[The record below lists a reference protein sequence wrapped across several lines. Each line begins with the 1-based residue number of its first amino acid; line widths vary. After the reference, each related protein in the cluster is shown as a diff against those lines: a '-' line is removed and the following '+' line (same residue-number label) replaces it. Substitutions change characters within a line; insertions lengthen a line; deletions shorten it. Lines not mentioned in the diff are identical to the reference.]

1 MDRCPQGGD
10 VAEVMFAIRNIAV
23 REKNM
28 PDGFAAQAKNLI
40 ETGRVVTSTASM
52 VRKREE
58 IGLSK
63 EHSTATEDVQKIL
76 KKTGFSKIIA
86 SK

>member
-1 MDRCPQGGD
+1 
-10 VAEVMFAIRNIAV
+10 MFAIRNLAV
-23 REKNM
+23 REKNL

-40 ETGRVVTSTASM
+40 ETGRVVTPIESII
-52 VRKREE
+52 RKRVEV
-58 IGLSK
+58 GLPK

-76 KKTGFSKIIA
+76 KKTGLTKIIL

>member
-1 MDRCPQGGD
+1 
-10 VAEVMFAIRNIAV
+10 
-23 REKNM
+23 M

-40 ETGRVVTSTASM
+40 ETGRVVTPIASM
-52 VRKREE
+52 IRKREE
-58 IGLSK
+58 IGLPK

-76 KKTGFSKIIA
+76 KKTGLTKIIA

>member
-1 MDRCPQGGD
+1 
-10 VAEVMFAIRNIAV
+10 MFAIRNLAV

-40 ETGRVVTSTASM
+40 ETGRVVTPVASM
-52 VRKREE
+52 VKKRVE
-58 IGLSK
+58 IGLPK

-76 KKTGFSKIIA
+76 KKTGLTKIIFSK
-86 SK
+86 